1 MKLVMKIGGA
11 VAVVAVL
18 GAGGTFAAMHFL
30 HVGGAKTV
38 AKPVVLP
45 PKPILFAV
53 LSIPAVSISPEA
65 GSPATSFVDFGIQF
79 ATTDPAA
86 LVSFTALQPIIQSAV
101 INLLLGETSAQLQD
115 PAVRT
120 TLIASS
126 LAVVNNILMKNGYA
140 PPAGASASASAS
152 PAPQAPPFSAGYI
165 TDLVVQD

>member
-1 MKLVMKIGGA
+1 MKLVIKIGGA

-30 HVGGAKTV
+30 HSGGTKTV

-53 LSIPAVSISPEA
+53 LTIPAVSISPEA
-65 GSPATSFVDFGIQF
+65 GSPASSFVDFGIQF
-79 ATTDPAA
+79 STTDPNA

-101 INLLLGETSAQLQD
+101 INLLLNETSTQLQD
-115 PAVRT
+115 PKVRSQ
-120 TLIASS
+120 LIVDS
-126 LAVVNNILMKNGYA
+126 LAVANSVLLKNGYA
-140 PPAGASASASAS
+140 LPAAVPTGATPDPS
-152 PAPQAPPFSAGYI
+152 APPFTAGYI

>member
-1 MKLVMKIGGA
+1 MKLVIKIGAA

-18 GAGGTFAAMHFL
+18 GAGGTFAAMHFM
-30 HVGGAKTV
+30 HSGGPKTPEK
-38 AKPVVLP
+38 AVVLP
-45 PKPILFAV
+45 PKPLLFAV

-79 ATTDPAA
+79 ATTDPNA

-101 INLLLGETSAQLQD
+101 INLLLSETSTQLQD

-120 TLIASS
+120 TLITNS
-126 LAVVNNILMKNGYA
+126 LAVANSILLKNGYA
-140 PPAGASASASAS
+140 PAPSSAGVTADPA
-152 PAPQAPPFSAGYI
+152 APPFSAGYI